1 VRRGLPVYD
10 DWHEARPRFS
20 LRVRWQVFRHRQRF
34 TWRDLADDLRY
45 LLRG

>member
-1 VRRGLPVYD
+1 MKAAPHYEAY
-10 DWHEARPRFS
+10 HEARPRYS
-20 LRVRWQVFRHRQRF
+20 LRVRWHHFRHRHRY